1 MSVYEIAYDC
11 FYTPKIV
18 FVVDSSGVASVVYD
32 QILTL
37 PLYFEDGESSQTSN
51 PVNTR
56 KTLQKIS
63 FFIYAIF
70 DVYLL
75 LQIYIRISYMQAF

>member
-11 FYTPKIV
+11 FYIPKIV

-37 PLYFEDGESSQTSN
+37 PLYFEDDQSS
-51 PVNTR
+51 
-56 KTLQKIS
+56 
-63 FFIYAIF
+63 
-70 DVYLL
+70 
-75 LQIYIRISYMQAF
+75 